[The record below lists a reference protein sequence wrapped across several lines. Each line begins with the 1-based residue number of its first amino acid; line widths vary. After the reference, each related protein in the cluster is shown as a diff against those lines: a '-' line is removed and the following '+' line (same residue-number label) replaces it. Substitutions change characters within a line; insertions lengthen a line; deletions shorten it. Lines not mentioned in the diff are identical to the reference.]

1 MFRNIK
7 TVVQKFSFLQV
18 QKFLASLRN
27 GITWKPM
34 SKTNIIIE
42 QINVCHLELILQVKY
57 HFYICLV
64 TFNLS
69 PKGNICAVTFRATV

>member
-1 MFRNIK
+1 
-7 TVVQKFSFLQV
+7 
-18 QKFLASLRN
+18 
-27 GITWKPM
+27 M